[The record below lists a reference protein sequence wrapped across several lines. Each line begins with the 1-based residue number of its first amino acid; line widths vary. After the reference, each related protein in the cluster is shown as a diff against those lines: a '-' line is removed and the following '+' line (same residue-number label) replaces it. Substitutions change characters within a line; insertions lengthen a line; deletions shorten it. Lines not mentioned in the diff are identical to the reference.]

1 MERIRIRE
9 LQTGKVYPKP
19 LFSSSGQMLLNAGT
33 ALTDAHLKTIQR
45 FGELEVF
52 LADSVADLKDVG
64 LVEAIDASKLKVGA
78 TAAEGVLTGNGRV
91 LVEAGEAIE
100 PHHLDALKQ
109 TVGAFVS
116 KQKQEQR
123 RERMLAS
130 DALVEQLEKEIP
142 GLKMHVTPEP
152 PNTALAWLKPAPAH
166 EWLEPAKLTQWR
178 GAKVESLKQC
188 YARVEAG
195 VPVLLGE
202 LTPIV
207 DALADKLIA
216 HPTRFTQLAL
226 LCPRNDDYLPDHAF
240 TVTVLAMAAA
250 TQLKWPL
257 AAVKDVGL
265 AGLVYDLGMLLV
277 PERIRAGTEK
287 LADVD
292 RARVQRHPI
301 FSLSMIQGIQTIPP
315 IIQLAAL
322 QHHERENGTGYPRG
336 RRRDNVCDYA
346 RVLAVADSFAAATQ
360 HRTYRKPKLP
370 YIAMEETLRSTT
382 NMALW
387 KPAVR
392 ALLEAAGLFPVGSYV
407 KLSNG
412 KNAHVLASNPK
423 QLDRPT
429 IQPLDESGKP
439 TGEAVDLATKK
450 PGELSVVRPL
460 ATSTG

>member
-1 MERIRIRE
+1 
-9 LQTGKVYPKP
+9 
-19 LFSSSGQMLLNAGT
+19 
-33 ALTDAHLKTIQR
+33 
-45 FGELEVF
+45 
-52 LADSVADLKDVG
+52 
-64 LVEAIDASKLKVGA
+64 
-78 TAAEGVLTGNGRV
+78 
-91 LVEAGEAIE
+91 
-100 PHHLDALKQ
+100 
-109 TVGAFVS
+109 
-116 KQKQEQR
+116 
-123 RERMLAS
+123 
-130 DALVEQLEKEIP
+130 
-142 GLKMHVTPEP
+142 
-152 PNTALAWLKPAPAH
+152 
-166 EWLEPAKLTQWR
+166 
-178 GAKVESLKQC
+178 
-188 YARVEAG
+188 
-195 VPVLLGE
+195 
-202 LTPIV
+202 
-207 DALADKLIA
+207 
-216 HPTRFTQLAL
+216 
-226 LCPRNDDYLPDHAF
+226 
-240 TVTVLAMAAA
+240 
-250 TQLKWPL
+250 
-257 AAVKDVGL
+257 VKDVGL

-301 FSLSMIQGIQTIPP
+301 FSLSMIQSIQTVPP

-336 RRRDNVCDYA
+336 TRRDNVCDYA

-412 KNAHVLASNPK
+412 RNAHVLASNPK

-429 IQPLDESGKP
+429 IQPLDETGKP
-439 TGEAVDLATKK
+439 TGDAVDLASKK